1 MVSSQA
7 VLASESL
14 VVTESLRDGAFFFLH
29 CVYNCRYMAKAAN
42 ATTTAYSSSE
52 YWTVDKLK
60 NWDRNPRSIKGER
73 FEELKTRLK
82 RQGQIKPLLVTQD
95 GTVIGG
101 NMRLRAM
108 KDLGIT
114 EVWVSVTDATTD
126 KEIFDLALTDNEE
139 FGYYEKEQVAELAME
154 LGLDPIELKSYAL
167 SLGEPTTLDLV
178 VDELG
183 PEVETVEDEAPEVS
197 DEPPV
202 SKLGEIYQ
210 LGRHRVMCGDSTEF
224 DQVDTLLQGNRAEMC
239 FTDPPYGVNYEGGH
253 FHSGDVN
260 IKRKR
265 EKLAQDD
272 STQIYSDVVPVIAKY
287 TDGPVYT
294 FYAGTKP
301 TDLYIAVEAV
311 GEIHALLIWHKTNA
325 TYAAMNAQYKQR
337 HEPFLYWKPKGSTL
351 RWCGATTEATIWELT
366 KDGRND
372 MHPTQKPVHLAAKA
386 IQNHNAK
393 TVLDLFLG
401 SGSTLIACEQ
411 TDRTCYGME
420 LDPKY
425 VDVIRKRYWT
435 FVNGDEEGWEA
446 GTPAVEV
453 AHAVAA

>member
-1 MVSSQA
+1 MKIS
-7 VLASESL
+7 
-14 VVTESLRDGAFFFLH
+14 DIKP
-29 CVYNCRYMAKAAN
+29 NP
-42 ATTTAYSSSE
+42 
-52 YWTVDKLK
+52 D
-60 NWDRNPRSIKGER
+60 NPRTIKDDNFKKLVQSIKDFPEMLDAR
-73 FEELKTRLK
+73 
-82 RQGQIKPLLVTQD
+82 PLVLNKD
-95 GTVIGG
+95 NVILGG
-101 NMRLRAM
+101 NMRFKAAKEAGLKELPVKIVDWSEDKQKEFII
-108 KDLGIT
+108 KDN
-114 EVWVSVTDATTD
+114 VSGGDWDWDTLANEWSAEDLD
-126 KEIFDLALTDNEE
+126 KW
-139 FGYYEKEQVAELAME
+139 
-154 LGLDPIELKSYAL
+154 GLETPDGW
-167 SLGEPTTLDLV
+167 GEP
-178 VDELG
+178 DEI
-183 PEVETVEDEAPEVS
+183 EEDEAPEVS

-202 SKLGEIYQ
+202 SKLGEVYQ
-210 LGRHRVMCGDSTEF
+210 LGRHRVMCGDSTDF

-294 FYAGTKP
+294 FYADTKP

-386 IQNHNAK
+386 IQNHDAK

-425 VDVIRKRYWT
+425 VDVIRKRYHK
-435 FVNGDEEGWEA
+435 FVTGDEEGWQD
-446 GTPAVEV
+446 GTKAIES
-453 AHAVAA
+453 